1 MILALAL
8 LVGVL
13 FTVSLYLMMRR
24 NLVKVLIGLIILSN
38 AINLLIFTLGRLV
51 RGRPP
56 LIPMG
61 ATALQPPYADPL
73 PQALILTAIVISFGV
88 TAFAITLM
96 RQVYQTLGT
105 SDLNQLRDTDIQP
118 RYHPDH
124 YHEDDEVEEH

>member
-13 FTVSLYLMMRR
+13 FSVSLYLMMRR

-61 ATALQPPYADPL
+61 EMALQPPYADPL

-124 YHEDDEVEEH
+124 YHEEDEEGH